1 MVRCCRVR
9 KDITSMSRS
18 ERLRYI
24 RAYKT
29 AETTYE
35 NQFRALLNL
44 HRTSFFNGIHDR
56 HLLLPWHRAYV
67 LELENLLRRVDC
79 RVTQPFWDWSRYADD
94 PWNAPVWQDDPSWL
108 GSNGDGRN
116 GWAVGD
122 GPFNCAPSGDCITVR
137 RRFRSSR
144 TLPNSEA
151 VERVLA
157 LRADD
162 IDEWQWQMEGT
173 LHNQFHCAVGGTMC
187 TTDSADAPEFYLH
200 HGYIDKLWNAWQRR
214 SADRYDQF
222 RTGFNTGE
230 VLEGLGTT
238 ILSVL
243 NVSRL
248 PNDVCIVYDEP
259 PQVAR
264 PRGGFRSAT
273 ACQPPLDETFSLFR
287 LDETAREKIIEANK
301 RLCRS

>member
-1 MVRCCRVR
+1 
-9 KDITSMSRS
+9 MSRS